1 MKQGRTIF
9 DLAEELERQRR
20 NRKDFVADTR
30 KLAVKTKEGQSL
42 LQVVLPEGAEEFVV
56 SELMHRQ
63 LGERLQIPQK
73 YYQKMRGEDPELLD
87 YNINRWFTQQPASRM
102 VRTLDGK
109 ARAFLSDRYRR
120 LDNLELADVVFPFIK
135 DMKGADLASCE
146 VTESHMFIKVINKRL
161 HYAVDPQSV
170 LYALHGSAVHT
181 MHEQHTDG
189 NMLSE
194 IRLKDAITS
203 GKFDLYGQ
211 ILDKDEGVLGDLKVT
226 SSYTI
231 MKALGRYKVDVPT
244 GQHYV
249 SGQKKGQMK
258 YRKEWRD
265 DGVRGVG
272 DWAIQ
277 LNYYRILLEQQ
288 GLAVNRM
295 VIQALCRDSS
305 LRMAAERGIDQ
316 AVYLIPIRRISDSWI
331 LRYMQKKSQNLQKA
345 LAEKRLPPRCSSK
358 ERWHDRKCKDY
369 CQVAEHCP
377 YGKVLKITASEAK
390 QERSPA

>member
-1 MKQGRTIF
+1 MPAHAFICPNGNQIAIEDCLNQCQQPMRCMFLPTLRSIASS
-9 DLAEELERQRR
+9 LNR
-20 NRKDFVADTR
+20 N
-30 KLAVKTKEGQSL
+30 L
-42 LQVVLPEGAEEFVV
+42 EGA
-56 SELMHRQ
+56 S
-63 LGERLQIPQK
+63 
-73 YYQKMRGEDPELLD
+73 
-87 YNINRWFTQQPASRM
+87 
-102 VRTLDGK
+102 
-109 ARAFLSDRYRR
+109 
-120 LDNLELADVVFPFIK
+120 
-135 DMKGADLASCE
+135 
-146 VTESHMFIKVINKRL
+146 VTELIAGTRETYLKKMTQ
-161 HYAVDPQSV
+161 YAVEPQSV

-181 MHEQHTDG
+181 MHEQHTNG

-194 IRLKDAITS
+194 IRLGDAITT

-211 ILDKDEGVLGDLKVT
+211 ILDEDEGVLGDLKVT
-226 SSYTI
+226 SSYKI

-244 GQHYV
+244 GQYYV

-295 VIQALCRDSS
+295 VIQALCRDNS
-305 LRMAAERGIDQ
+305 LRMAAERGVDQ

-331 LRYMQKKSQNLQKA
+331 QRYMQKKAQNLQEA

-377 YGKVLKITASEAK
+377 YGKVLKIANSEPT
-390 QERSPA
+390 QERPPA

>member
-1 MKQGRTIF
+1 M
-9 DLAEELERQRR
+9 
-20 NRKDFVADTR
+20 
-30 KLAVKTKEGQSL
+30 
-42 LQVVLPEGAEEFVV
+42 
-56 SELMHRQ
+56 
-63 LGERLQIPQK
+63 
-73 YYQKMRGEDPELLD
+73 
-87 YNINRWFTQQPASRM
+87 PA
-102 VRTLDGK
+102 TNFICPDGK
-109 ARAFLSDRYRR
+109 QSPIQNCLVACRMSSRCMFLPTLRSVAASLNR
-120 LDNLELADVVFPFIK
+120 NL
-135 DMKGADLASCE
+135 KGAS
-146 VTESHMFIKVINKRL
+146 VTELIAGTRETYLKKRTN
-161 HYAVDPQSV
+161 YAVEPQSV

-181 MHEQHTDG
+181 MHEQHTNG

-211 ILDKDEGVLGDLKVT
+211 ILDEDEGVLGDLKVT
-226 SSYTI
+226 SSFKI

-244 GQHYV
+244 GQYYV

-295 VIQALCRDSS
+295 MIQALCRDSS
-305 LRMAAERGIDQ
+305 LRMASERGIDQ
-316 AVYLIPIRRISDSWI
+316 TVYLIPIRRISDRWI
-331 LRYMQKKSQNLQKA
+331 LRYMQTKSQNLQKA

-377 YGKVLKITASEAK
+377 YGKVLKIANSEPT

>member
-1 MKQGRTIF
+1 MPAHAFICPNGDQ
-9 DLAEELERQRR
+9 
-20 NRKDFVADTR
+20 VA
-30 KLAVKTKEGQSL
+30 
-42 LQVVLPEGAEEFVV
+42 
-56 SELMHRQ
+56 
-63 LGERLQIPQK
+63 
-73 YYQKMRGEDPELLD
+73 
-87 YNINRWFTQQPASRM
+87 
-102 VRTLDGK
+102 
-109 ARAFLSDRYRR
+109 
-120 LDNLELADVVFPFIK
+120 IK
-135 DMKGADLASCE
+135 DCLNQCPQPMRCMFLPTLRSIAASLNRNLNGAS
-146 VTESHMFIKVINKRL
+146 VTELIAGTRETYLKKMTK
-161 HYAVDPQSV
+161 YAVEPQSV

-181 MHEQHTDG
+181 MHEQHTNG

-194 IRLKDAITS
+194 IRLGDDITT

-211 ILDKDEGVLGDLKVT
+211 ILDEDEGVLGDLKVT
-226 SSYTI
+226 SSYKI

-244 GQHYV
+244 GQYYV

-295 VIQALCRDSS
+295 VIQALCRDNS

-316 AVYLIPIRRISDSWI
+316 AVYLIPIRRIRDDWI
-331 LRYMQKKSQNLQKA
+331 LRYMQKKAQNLKRA
-345 LAEKRLPPRCSSK
+345 LAEKRLPLRCSSK

-369 CQVAEHCP
+369 CQVAEYCP

-390 QERSPA
+390 PERPPA

>member
-1 MKQGRTIF
+1 MFLPTLRSVAAS
-9 DLAEELERQRR
+9 LNR
-20 NRKDFVADTR
+20 N
-30 KLAVKTKEGQSL
+30 L
-42 LQVVLPEGAEEFVV
+42 
-56 SELMHRQ
+56 
-63 LGERLQIPQK
+63 
-73 YYQKMRGEDPELLD
+73 
-87 YNINRWFTQQPASRM
+87 
-102 VRTLDGK
+102 
-109 ARAFLSDRYRR
+109 
-120 LDNLELADVVFPFIK
+120 
-135 DMKGADLASCE
+135 KGAS
-146 VTESHMFIKVINKRL
+146 VTELIAGTRETYLKKMIN
-161 HYAVDPQSV
+161 YAVEPQNV

-211 ILDKDEGVLGDLKVT
+211 ILDEDEGVLGDLKVT
-226 SSYTI
+226 SSYKI

-244 GQHYV
+244 GQYYV

-288 GLAVNRM
+288 GLSVNRM

-305 LRMAAERGIDQ
+305 LRMASERGIDQ
-316 AVYLIPIRRISDSWI
+316 TVYLIPIRRISDRWI
-331 LRYMQKKSQNLQKA
+331 LRYMQKKSRNLQKA
-345 LAEKRLPPRCSSK
+345 LVEKRLPPRCSSK

-377 YGKVLKITASEAK
+377 YGKVLKIANSEPN
-390 QERSPA
+390 QERPPA

>member
-1 MKQGRTIF
+1 M
-9 DLAEELERQRR
+9 
-20 NRKDFVADTR
+20 
-30 KLAVKTKEGQSL
+30 
-42 LQVVLPEGAEEFVV
+42 
-56 SELMHRQ
+56 
-63 LGERLQIPQK
+63 
-73 YYQKMRGEDPELLD
+73 
-87 YNINRWFTQQPASRM
+87 PA
-102 VRTLDGK
+102 TNFICPDGK
-109 ARAFLSDRYRR
+109 QSPIQNCLVACRMSSRCMFLPTLRSVAASLNR
-120 LDNLELADVVFPFIK
+120 NL
-135 DMKGADLASCE
+135 KGAS
-146 VTESHMFIKVINKRL
+146 VTELITGTRETYLKKRTN
-161 HYAVDPQSV
+161 YAVEPQSV

-181 MHEQHTDG
+181 MHEQHTNG

-194 IRLKDAITS
+194 IRLGDDITT

-211 ILDKDEGVLGDLKVT
+211 ILDADEGVLGDLKVT
-226 SSYTI
+226 SSYKI

-244 GQHYV
+244 GQHYA

-316 AVYLIPIRRISDSWI
+316 AVYLIPIRRISDRWI
-331 LRYMQKKSQNLQKA
+331 QRYMQKKSQNLQQA

-369 CQVAEHCP
+369 CQVAEHCS
-377 YGKVLKITASEAK
+377 YGQTLRQMDGTSVQANAG
-390 QERSPA
+390 

>member
-1 MKQGRTIF
+1 MPAHAFICPNGKQI
-9 DLAEELERQRR
+9 A
-20 NRKDFVADTR
+20 
-30 KLAVKTKEGQSL
+30 
-42 LQVVLPEGAEEFVV
+42 
-56 SELMHRQ
+56 
-63 LGERLQIPQK
+63 I
-73 YYQKMRGEDPELLD
+73 EDCL
-87 YNINRWFTQQPASRM
+87 NQCQQPIRCMFLPTLRSIAASLNR
-102 VRTLDGK
+102 
-109 ARAFLSDRYRR
+109 
-120 LDNLELADVVFPFIK
+120 NL
-135 DMKGADLASCE
+135 KGAS
-146 VTESHMFIKVINKRL
+146 VTELIAGTRETYLKKMTN
-161 HYAVDPQSV
+161 YAVEPQNV

-211 ILDKDEGVLGDLKVT
+211 ILDEDEGVLGDLKVT
-226 SSYTI
+226 SSYKI
-231 MKALGRYKVDVPT
+231 MKALVRYKVDVPT
-244 GQHYV
+244 GQYYV

-288 GLAVNRM
+288 GLSVNRM

-316 AVYLIPIRRISDSWI
+316 AVYLIPIRHISDRWI

-369 CQVAEHCP
+369 CQVAEQCP
-377 YGKVLKITASEAK
+377 YGKVLKIANSEPN
-390 QERSPA
+390 QERPPA

>member
-1 MKQGRTIF
+1 MFLPTLRSVAAS
-9 DLAEELERQRR
+9 LNR
-20 NRKDFVADTR
+20 N
-30 KLAVKTKEGQSL
+30 LN
-42 LQVVLPEGAEEFVV
+42 GA
-56 SELMHRQ
+56 S
-63 LGERLQIPQK
+63 
-73 YYQKMRGEDPELLD
+73 
-87 YNINRWFTQQPASRM
+87 
-102 VRTLDGK
+102 
-109 ARAFLSDRYRR
+109 
-120 LDNLELADVVFPFIK
+120 
-135 DMKGADLASCE
+135 
-146 VTESHMFIKVINKRL
+146 VTELIAGTRETYLKKMTK
-161 HYAVDPQSV
+161 YAVEPQNV

-211 ILDKDEGVLGDLKVT
+211 ILDEDEGVLGDLKVT
-226 SSYTI
+226 SSYKI

-244 GQHYV
+244 GQYYV

-288 GLAVNRM
+288 GLSVNRM

-316 AVYLIPIRRISDSWI
+316 AVYLIPIRHISDRWI

-377 YGKVLKITASEAK
+377 YGKVLKITDSEEK
-390 QERSPA
+390 QERPSA

>member
-1 MKQGRTIF
+1 MPAHAFICPNGNQIAIEDCLNQCPQPVRCMFLPT
-9 DLAEELERQRR
+9 LRSVAASLNR
-20 NRKDFVADTR
+20 NLT
-30 KLAVKTKEGQSL
+30 
-42 LQVVLPEGAEEFVV
+42 GA
-56 SELMHRQ
+56 S
-63 LGERLQIPQK
+63 
-73 YYQKMRGEDPELLD
+73 
-87 YNINRWFTQQPASRM
+87 
-102 VRTLDGK
+102 
-109 ARAFLSDRYRR
+109 
-120 LDNLELADVVFPFIK
+120 
-135 DMKGADLASCE
+135 
-146 VTESHMFIKVINKRL
+146 VTELIAGTRETYLKKMTK
-161 HYAVDPQSV
+161 YAVEPQSV

-181 MHEQHTDG
+181 MHEQHTNG

-211 ILDKDEGVLGDLKVT
+211 ILDEDEGVLGDLKVT
-226 SSYTI
+226 SSYKI

-244 GQHYV
+244 GQYYV

-258 YRKEWRD
+258 YKKELRD

-331 LRYMQKKSQNLQKA
+331 QRYMQKKAQNLQEA

-369 CQVAEHCP
+369 CQVAEYCP
-377 YGKVLKITASEAK
+377 YGKVLKIANSEAK
-390 QERSPA
+390 QERPPA

>member
-1 MKQGRTIF
+1 M
-9 DLAEELERQRR
+9 
-20 NRKDFVADTR
+20 
-30 KLAVKTKEGQSL
+30 
-42 LQVVLPEGAEEFVV
+42 
-56 SELMHRQ
+56 
-63 LGERLQIPQK
+63 
-73 YYQKMRGEDPELLD
+73 
-87 YNINRWFTQQPASRM
+87 PA
-102 VRTLDGK
+102 TNFICPDGK
-109 ARAFLSDRYRR
+109 QSPIQNCLVACRMSSRCMFLPTLRSVAASLNR
-120 LDNLELADVVFPFIK
+120 NLN
-135 DMKGADLASCE
+135 GAS
-146 VTESHMFIKVINKRL
+146 VTELIAGTRETYLKKMTN
-161 HYAVDPQSV
+161 YAVEPQNV

-211 ILDKDEGVLGDLKVT
+211 ILDEDEGVLGDLKVT
-226 SSYTI
+226 SSYKI

-244 GQHYV
+244 GQYYV

-288 GLAVNRM
+288 GLSVNRM

-305 LRMAAERGIDQ
+305 LRMASERGIDQ
-316 AVYLIPIRRISDSWI
+316 TVYLIPIRRISDSWI
-331 LRYMQKKSQNLQKA
+331 QRYMKKKSKNLQKA

-377 YGKVLKITASEAK
+377 YGKVLKITDSEEK
-390 QERSPA
+390 QERPSA